1 MKINN
6 PKFIKMKVILF
17 FTALIIMPLYAGA
30 QGSQVDKLFEKYS
43 GREGYTSVYISSY
56 MFSLFADMET
66 GDKEIENVLGK
77 LTGIRIL
84 ASEEASLPGVN
95 FYTEIMKELPVNEY
109 KELMVVKEKGQ
120 DFKFLIRENDG
131 VISEL
136 LMVAGG
142 DSNNALISIQGNID
156 LNTIAKLSR
165 SMNIDGFDAL
175 QKIENN

>member
-1 MKINN
+1 MKI
-6 PKFIKMKVILF
+6 VLF
-17 FTALIIMPLYAGA
+17 FAAFIIVPLCAGA

-43 GREGYTSVYISSY
+43 GREGYTSVYISKY
-56 MFSLFADMET
+56 MFSLFADIED

-84 ASEEASLPGVN
+84 ASEETYSPGVN
-95 FYTEIMKELPVNEY
+95 FYTEIMKELPINEY

-131 VISEL
+131 MISEL

-142 DSNNALISIQGNID
+142 VSNNALISIQGNID
-156 LNTIAKLSR
+156 LNSIAKLSK
-165 SMNIDGFDAL
+165 SMDIEGLDAL
-175 QKIENN
+175 EKIE